1 MMTRATPETIER
13 RIAALR
19 AHPSFIAAAAAL
31 GEALSTL
38 KTWAK
43 RNDALIRKHYPQYTY
58 DGMLEL
64 TEGQL
69 LQRRQSLRKASHAR
83 WSPERT
89 REVKVRRPGRVKVIE
104 PAPVPKEPVPPTWM
118 PRTLGDLFDHI
129 AAEVDKMI
137 MYRDQA
143 SELRAR
149 NAELEA
155 DLARLKMELTEERA
169 VRLRVEAKTLRVGP
183 VDETGQG
190 RERPLA
196 DILRS

>member
-1 MMTRATPETIER
+1 
-13 RIAALR
+13 LK

-31 GEALSTL
+31 GEAVSTL

-43 RNDALIRKHYPQYTY
+43 RNDALIKKHHLQYTY
-58 DGMLEL
+58 DSMLEL

-69 LQRRQSLRKASHAR
+69 LQRRHSLSKASRAR
-83 WSPERT
+83 WSPERK

-104 PAPVPKEPVPPTWM
+104 TVEPEAPEWM
-118 PRTLGDLFDHI
+118 PKTLGALFDHI

-143 SELRAR
+143 AELRAR

-155 DLARLKMELTEERA
+155 ELARLKMELTEERA
-169 VRLRVEAKTLRVGP
+169 VRLRLEAKTTRVGP
-183 VDETGQG
+183 VDEAGQG
-190 RERPLA
+190 RERPLV
-196 DILRS
+196 DILRP